1 MNARSTVK
9 ILCADWVL
17 PISSAL
23 IEQGAVAIQADKIV
37 AVGAQREVLTLFPEA
52 KIEDFGASA
61 ILPGFVNAHTHL
73 ELTAMRG
80 FLDDVEH
87 DFYLWLKKLTVAR
100 AEKMTAEDLRISAAG
115 GTIEAVRA
123 GITCLADIATQ
134 SRESIVA
141 MQTVGLRGIVF
152 QEITG
157 PDENST
163 ELKFVRLREQIA
175 ACREIESNSV
185 KVGITPHAPYSV
197 SRKLFKL
204 ATDFALLENLPV
216 TIHAAES
223 SNEEE
228 FLLRGTGLFSGFY
241 ESQGIKWNAP
251 GVSPIKY
258 LKSIGALETAPLLA
272 HCVRVSEEDLEIIA
286 ETDSRI
292 AHCPKSNAKF
302 AHGVAP
308 LGKFLEKNIKTCL
321 GSDSVAS
328 NNVADV
334 LEEAR
339 FAALLSRAN
348 GNFISAETVLHLATL
363 GGARALGM
371 ENEIGS
377 LEPGKQADLIV
388 VKLDRIPPEP
398 VHSPVAALVFASS
411 ARDVVLTMV
420 AGLPVFA
427 SGKIVQTDEQHW
439 REKLKET
446 AQKLSA

>member
-1 MNARSTVK
+1 VNAESTVK

-17 PISSAL
+17 PISSAPL
-23 IEQGAVAIQADKIV
+23 ERGAVAVKADKIV
-37 AVGAQREVLTLFPEA
+37 AVGGRREISQLFADA
-52 KIEDFGASA
+52 KIEDFGAAA

-87 DFYLWLKKLTVAR
+87 DFFSWLKKLTVAR
-100 AEKMTAEDLRISAAG
+100 AEKMTAEDLRISATG
-115 GTIEAVRA
+115 GAIEAARA

-134 SRESIVA
+134 ARESSAAI
-141 MQTVGLRGIVF
+141 QTIGLRGIVF

-157 PDENST
+157 PDENQAET
-163 ELKFVRLREQIA
+163 KFVRLREQVRS
-175 ACREIESNSV
+175 CREVEIRTV
-185 KVGITPHAPYSV
+185 KVGVTPHAPYSV
-197 SRKLFKL
+197 SPKLFRL
-204 ATDFALLENLPV
+204 LTDFALSENLPV

-223 SNEEE
+223 LNEEE

-241 ESQGIKWNAP
+241 QSQGIKWNTP
-251 GVSPIKY
+251 GISPIKY
-258 LKSIGALETAPLLA
+258 LKSIGALRTAPLLA

-302 AHGVAP
+302 AHGIAP
-308 LGKFLEKNIKTCL
+308 LQKFLEKPIKTGL

-328 NNVADV
+328 NNVADI

-348 GNFISAETVLHLATL
+348 GNFVSAEAVLHLATL
-363 GGARALGM
+363 GGAQAIGM

-377 LEPGKQADLIV
+377 LELGKQADLIV

-398 VHSPVAALVFASS
+398 VHSLVAALVFASS
-411 ARDVVLTMV
+411 SRDIILTMV
-420 AGLPVFA
+420 AGLPLFKH
-427 SGKIVQTDEQHW
+427 GKIIQTDEQDW
-439 REKLKET
+439 RGKLKET
-446 AQKLSA
+446 ARKLSA

>member
-1 MNARSTVK
+1 VNAESTIK

-17 PISSAL
+17 PISSAPL
-23 IEQGAVAIQADKIV
+23 ERGAVALKADKIV
-37 AVGAQREVLTLFPEA
+37 AVGWRREILPLFPDA
-52 KIEDFGASA
+52 KIEDFGAAA

-87 DFYLWLKKLTVAR
+87 DFFSWLKKLTIAR
-100 AEKMTAEDLRISAAG
+100 AEKMTAEDLRISATG
-115 GTIEAVRA
+115 GAIEAARA

-134 SRESIVA
+134 ARESITA
-141 MQTVGLRGIVF
+141 IQAVGLRGIVF

-157 PDENST
+157 PDENQA
-163 ELKFVRLREQIA
+163 EQRIAHLREQIA
-175 ACREIESNSV
+175 SCREIESRTV
-185 KVGITPHAPYSV
+185 KIGISPHAPYSV
-197 SRKLFKL
+197 SPKLFQF
-204 ATDFALLENLPV
+204 ATDFALSENLPV

-223 SNEEE
+223 LNEEE

-241 ESQGIKWNAP
+241 ESQGIKWNTP

-258 LKSIGALETAPLLA
+258 LKSIGALRTAPLLA
-272 HCVRVSEEDLEIIA
+272 HCVRVSDEDLEIVA

-302 AHGVAP
+302 AHGIAP
-308 LGKFLEKNIKTCL
+308 LQKFLEKPIKTGL

-328 NNVADV
+328 NNVADI

-348 GNFISAETVLHLATL
+348 GNFVSADAVLHLATL
-363 GGARALGM
+363 GGAKALGM
-371 ENEIGS
+371 EKEIGS
-377 LEPGKQADLIV
+377 LEPEKQADLIV

-398 VHSPVAALVFASS
+398 VHSPVAALIFASS
-411 ARDVVLTMV
+411 SRDVVLTMA
-420 AGLPVFA
+420 AGLPVFKH
-427 SGKIVQTDEQHW
+427 GKIIQTDEQDW

-446 AQKLSA
+446 ARKLSA